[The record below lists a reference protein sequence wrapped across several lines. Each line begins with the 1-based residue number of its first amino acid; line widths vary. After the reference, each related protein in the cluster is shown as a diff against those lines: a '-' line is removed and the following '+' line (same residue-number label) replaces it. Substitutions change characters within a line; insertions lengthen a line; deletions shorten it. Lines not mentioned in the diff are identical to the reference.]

1 MLYSGCSKLVYYF
14 LARGNTMWNRSKS
27 LRLTIVC
34 TWLFM
39 ALLLAAV
46 VFAPQIA
53 YWYFSGRENSQFY
66 CQLFC
71 IVVYVSAAPSAVL
84 LLYLNRLLSRIHKGE
99 FFSEANIFSLS
110 LISWCSFCVA
120 IVTLLAGLFYL
131 SFLLVAV
138 AFAFIGLIV
147 RVVKN
152 VFEQALAIKE
162 ENDLTV

>member
-14 LARGNTMWNRSKS
+14 LARGILCGTVPKS

-46 VFAPQIA
+46 VFVPQIA

-99 FFSEANIFSLS
+99 FFQRRIYSLS
-110 LISWCSFCVA
+110 A
-120 IVTLLAGLFYL
+120 
-131 SFLLVAV
+131 
-138 AFAFIGLIV
+138 
-147 RVVKN
+147 
-152 VFEQALAIKE
+152 
-162 ENDLTV
+162 

>member
-1 MLYSGCSKLVYYF
+1 M
-14 LARGNTMWNRSKS
+14 
-27 LRLTIVC
+27 
-34 TWLFM
+34 
-39 ALLLAAV
+39 
-46 VFAPQIA
+46 
-53 YWYFSGRENSQFY
+53 
-66 CQLFC
+66 
-71 IVVYVSAAPSAVL
+71 L

-99 FFSEANIFSLS
+99 FFSEANIFSLR

>member
-1 MLYSGCSKLVYYF
+1 
-14 LARGNTMWNRSKS
+14 MWNRSKS

-39 ALLLAAV
+39 VLLLAAV

-53 YWYFSGRENSQFY
+53 QWYFSGRENSQFY
-66 CQLFC
+66 CLLFC

-84 LLYLNRLLSRIHKGE
+84 LFYLNRLLSRIHRGE
-99 FFSEANIFSLS
+99 FFSEGNIFSLR

-120 IVTLLAGLFYL
+120 MVALFAGFFYL
-131 SFLLVAV
+131 SFLLIAV

-152 VFEQALAIKE
+152 VFEQALALKE

>member
-1 MLYSGCSKLVYYF
+1 MFQISLLFFSQGEYYVEPFKISAADHCLYMAFYGTAFGSSGVCAADCVLV
-14 LARGNTMWNRSKS
+14 
-27 LRLTIVC
+27 
-34 TWLFM
+34 LF
-39 ALLLAAV
+39 
-46 VFAPQIA
+46 
-53 YWYFSGRENSQFY
+53 RENSQFY

-99 FFSEANIFSLS
+99 FFSEANIFSLR

>member
-1 MLYSGCSKLVYYF
+1 
-14 LARGNTMWNRSKS
+14 MWNRSKS

-99 FFSEANIFSLS
+99 FFSEANIFSLR
-110 LISWCSFCVA
+110 LIS
-120 IVTLLAGLFYL
+120 
-131 SFLLVAV
+131 
-138 AFAFIGLIV
+138 
-147 RVVKN
+147 
-152 VFEQALAIKE
+152 
-162 ENDLTV
+162 